1 MILISEWKSTSI
13 YKQFQFNKVML
24 KHVLRTLLVLCAVI
38 GITSC
43 SSDSNEA
50 PEAQTSLKL
59 ELKVVPENIQVQEYK
74 QLTVSFKELNTGFT
88 VTKELKNTNILQV
101 VLPSGTYHIIAEG
114 NIAYSDN
121 SGSIEAKVA
130 GVQNGMVIN
139 GNETSKTIDMALKA
153 GSGSDLILEE
163 VFFTGTKTPQGA
175 MYFGDQYFKITNNTD
190 QTLYADGML
199 LIQSS
204 FMTNEK
210 QDYSPNIMGTT
221 LSAGAI
227 IRIPGTGT
235 TYPVHPGESIVIAE
249 DAINH
254 KDFNPSSINLSTANF
269 QIFKEDSDDIDN
281 PAVPKMVNVFEKM
294 VIHTQGYYAY
304 ALARMPQG
312 MTNEAL
318 IAQNSYTY
326 TYNLTFGGDVYPM
339 DGTAVKIPNEWVID
353 AVNLSVQ
360 DSYQWLVTS
369 PSLDMGW
376 TSVASFDGD
385 QNRFGKAVR
394 RKVIGQSMEGKNI
407 FKDTNNSTA
416 DFEHGVKPALFN

>member
-1 MILISEWKSTSI
+1 
-13 YKQFQFNKVML
+13 ML
-24 KHVLRTLLVLCAVI
+24 KQLLRTLIALCALVSF
-38 GITSC
+38 TAC
-43 SSDSNEA
+43 SSDSDS
-50 PEAQTSLKL
+50 PESQTSLKL
-59 ELKVVPENIQVQEYK
+59 ELKVVPADIQVKEYK
-74 QLTVSFKELNTGFT
+74 HLTVTFKELNTGFT
-88 VTKELKNTNILQV
+88 TTQELKNNNTLQV
-101 VLPSGTYHIIAEG
+101 VLPSGTYHMMAEG
-114 NIAYSDN
+114 TVVYTNNAELT
-121 SGSIEAKVA
+121 EAKVS
-130 GVQNGMVIN
+130 GVQTGVVIN
-139 GNETSKTIDMALKA
+139 GSEVSKTIDLALKS
-153 GSGSDLILEE
+153 GSSDLILEE

-199 LIQSS
+199 LIQSA

-210 QDYSPNIMGTT
+210 QDYTPNIMANT

-227 IRIPGTGT
+227 IRIPGTGN
-235 TYPVHPGESIVIAE
+235 TYPVKAGESIIIAE

-254 KDFNPSSINLSTANF
+254 KEFNSLSINLTNANF

-312 MTNEAL
+312 MTSDAL

-326 TYNLTFGGDVYPM
+326 QYTLTFGGETYPM
-339 DGTAVKIPNEWVID
+339 DGTAVKIPNEWITD

-360 DSYQWLVTS
+360 DSFQWVVTS

-376 TSVASFDGD
+376 TSVSAFDGD
-385 QNRFGKAVR
+385 KNRFGKAVR
-394 RKVIGQSMEGKNI
+394 RKVIGKNIEGKNL

-416 DFEHGVKPALFN
+416 DFEHGVKPSLFN

>member
-1 MILISEWKSTSI
+1 
-13 YKQFQFNKVML
+13 ML
-24 KHVLRTLLVLCAVI
+24 KHVLRTLFILCTVMA
-38 GITSC
+38 ITAC

-50 PEAQTSLKL
+50 LEAKTSLKL
-59 ELKVVPENIQVQEYK
+59 ELKIIPENIQVKEYK
-74 QLTVSFKELNTGFT
+74 NLTISFKELNSGFT
-88 VTKELKNTNILQV
+88 ITQELKNTNVLQV
-101 VLPSGTYHIIAEG
+101 VLPSGTYNITAEG
-114 NIAYSDN
+114 SIVYADN
-121 SGSIEAKVA
+121 SSSIEAKVS

-139 GNETSKTIDMALKA
+139 GSETSKTLELALK
-153 GSGSDLILEE
+153 SGNSSDLILEE
-163 VFFTGTKTPQGA
+163 IFFTGTKTPQGA

-190 QTLYADGML
+190 KTLYADGML

-210 QDYSPNIMGTT
+210 QDYSPNIMATT

-227 IRIPGTGT
+227 IRIPGNGT
-235 TYPVHPGESIVIAE
+235 MYPVKAGESIIIAE

-254 KDFNPSSINLSTANF
+254 KDFNPSSINLSNANF

-312 MTNEAL
+312 MTHEAL
-318 IAQNSYTY
+318 VAQNTYTY
-326 TYNLTFGGDVYPM
+326 TYNLTINGDVYPM
-339 DGTAVKIPNEWVID
+339 DGTAVKIPNEWITD

-360 DSYQWLVTS
+360 DSFQWQVTS

-376 TSVASFDGD
+376 TSVTTFDGD
-385 QNRFGKAVR
+385 KNRFGKAVR
-394 RKVIGQSMEGKNI
+394 RKVTGKTMEGKNI
-407 FKDTNNSTA
+407 LKDTNNSTT
-416 DFEHGVKPALFN
+416 DFEHGVKPSLFN

>member
-1 MILISEWKSTSI
+1 MV
-13 YKQFQFNKVML
+13 KQL
-24 KHVLRTLLVLCAVI
+24 LRTLVVLCALVSF
-38 GITSC
+38 TAC
-43 SSDSNEA
+43 SSDSDS

-59 ELKVVPENIQVQEYK
+59 ELKVVPTDIQVKEYK
-74 QLTVSFKELNTGFT
+74 HLTVSFKELNTGFT
-88 VTKELKNTNILQV
+88 TTQELKNTNTLQV

-114 NIAYSDN
+114 SIVYQNNAEL
-121 SGSIEAKVA
+121 IEAKVG
-130 GVQNGMVIN
+130 GVQSGVVIN
-139 GNETSKTIDMALKA
+139 GSEISKTIDIALKS
-153 GSGSDLILEE
+153 GSSDLILEE

-199 LIQSS
+199 LIQSA

-210 QDYSPNIMGTT
+210 QDYTPNIMAGT

-227 IRIPGTGT
+227 IRIPGAGNM
-235 TYPVHPGESIVIAE
+235 YPVKAGESIIIAE

-254 KDFNPSSINLSTANF
+254 KEFNTLSINLSNANF
-269 QIFKEDSDDIDN
+269 QIFNEDSDDIDN
-281 PAVPKMVNVFEKM
+281 PAVPKMVNVFERM
-294 VIHTQGYYAY
+294 VVHTQGYYAY

-312 MTNEAL
+312 MTNELL

-326 TYNLTFGGDVYPM
+326 QYNLTFGGEVYPM
-339 DGTAVKIPNEWVID
+339 DGTAVKIPNEWITD

-360 DSYQWLVTS
+360 DSFQWLVTS

-376 TSVASFDGD
+376 TSVSAFDGD
-385 QNRFGKAVR
+385 KNRFGKAVR
-394 RKVIGQSMEGKNI
+394 RKVIGKYAEGKNI

-416 DFEHGVKPALFN
+416 DFEHGVKPSLFN

>member
-1 MILISEWKSTSI
+1 
-13 YKQFQFNKVML
+13 ML
-24 KHVLRTLLVLCAVI
+24 KHLLRTLLVLCAVVSL
-38 GITSC
+38 TAC
-43 SSDSNEA
+43 SSDSDA
-50 PEAQTSLKL
+50 PESQAQTTLQLEFKL
-59 ELKVVPENIQVQEYK
+59 VPDNIQVKEYK
-74 QLTVSFKELNTGFT
+74 HLKISFKELNSGFST
-88 VTKELKNTNILQV
+88 SRELTNTNVLKT
-101 VLPSGTYHIIAEG
+101 VLPTGTYTISVEGSIVYSDDSGTIEG
-114 NIAYSDN
+114 
-121 SGSIEAKVA
+121 KVGGLQT
-130 GVQNGMVIN
+130 GVVVN
-139 GNETSKTIDMALKA
+139 GNEQTKTVAISLKA
-153 GSGSDLILEE
+153 GSGDLILEE

-190 QTLYADGML
+190 QILYADGML

-210 QDYSPNIMGTT
+210 QDYSPNIMTT
-221 LSAGAI
+221 TFSAGAI
-227 IRIPGTGT
+227 IKIPGTGQ
-235 TYPVHPGESIVIAE
+235 TYPVKPGESIIIAE

-254 KDFNPSSINLSTANF
+254 KEFNPSSINLSQADF

-281 PAVPKMVNVFEKM
+281 PLVPKMMNVFEKM

-318 IAQNSYTY
+318 ISQNTYTY

-339 DGTAVKIPNEWVID
+339 DGTAVKIPNEWITD

-360 DSYQWLVTS
+360 DSFQWLVTS

-385 QNRFGKAVR
+385 KNRFGKAVR
-394 RKVIGQSMEGKNI
+394 RKVIGKTAEGKNI
-407 FKDTNNSTA
+407 LKDTHNSTV
-416 DFEHGVKPALFN
+416 DFEHGVKPSLFN

>member
-1 MILISEWKSTSI
+1 
-13 YKQFQFNKVML
+13 ML
-24 KHVLRTLLVLCAVI
+24 KHLLRTLLVLCAVVSL
-38 GITSC
+38 TAC
-43 SSDSNEA
+43 SSDSDA
-50 PEAQTSLKL
+50 PESQAQTTLKL
-59 ELKVVPENIQVQEYK
+59 EFKLTPDNIQVKEYK
-74 QLTVSFKELNTGFT
+74 HLKISFKELNSGFST
-88 VTKELKNTNILQV
+88 SRELTNTNVLKT
-101 VLPSGTYHIIAEG
+101 VLPTGTYTISVEGSIVYSDDSGTIEG
-114 NIAYSDN
+114 
-121 SGSIEAKVA
+121 KVGGLQT
-130 GVQNGMVIN
+130 GVVVN
-139 GNETSKTIDMALKA
+139 GNEQTKTVAISLKA
-153 GSGSDLILEE
+153 GSGDLILEE

-190 QTLYADGML
+190 QILYADGML

-210 QDYSPNIMGTT
+210 QDYSPNIMTT
-221 LSAGAI
+221 TFSAGAI
-227 IRIPGTGT
+227 IKIPGTGQ
-235 TYPVHPGESIVIAE
+235 TYPVKPGESIIIAE

-254 KDFNPSSINLSTANF
+254 KEFNPSSINLSQADF

-281 PAVPKMVNVFEKM
+281 PLVPKMMNVFEKM

-318 IAQNSYTY
+318 ISQNTYTY

-339 DGTAVKIPNEWVID
+339 DGTAVKIPNEWITD

-360 DSYQWLVTS
+360 DSFQWLVTS

-385 QNRFGKAVR
+385 KNRFGKAVR
-394 RKVIGQSMEGKNI
+394 RKVIGKTAEGKNI
-407 FKDTNNSTA
+407 LKDTHNSTV
-416 DFEHGVKPALFN
+416 DFEHGVKPSLFN

>member
-1 MILISEWKSTSI
+1 
-13 YKQFQFNKVML
+13 ML
-24 KHVLRTLLVLCAVI
+24 KHVLKTLFILCTVMA
-38 GITSC
+38 ITAC

-50 PEAQTSLKL
+50 LEAKTSLKL
-59 ELKVVPENIQVQEYK
+59 ELKVIPESIQVKEYK
-74 QLTVSFKELNTGFT
+74 NLTISFKELNSGFT
-88 VTKELKNTNILQV
+88 ITQELKNTNVLQV
-101 VLPSGTYHIIAEG
+101 VLPSGTYNITAEG
-114 NIAYSDN
+114 SIVYADN
-121 SGSIEAKVA
+121 SSSIEAKVS

-139 GNETSKTIDMALKA
+139 GNETSKTLELALK
-153 GSGSDLILEE
+153 SGNSSDLILEE
-163 VFFTGTKTPQGA
+163 IFFTGTKTPQGA

-190 QTLYADGML
+190 KTLYADGML

-210 QDYSPNIMGTT
+210 QDYSPNIMATT

-227 IRIPGTGT
+227 IRIPGNGT
-235 TYPVHPGESIVIAE
+235 MYPVKAGESIIIAE

-254 KDFNPSSINLSTANF
+254 KDFNPSSINLSNANF

-312 MTNEAL
+312 MTHEAL
-318 IAQNSYTY
+318 VAQNTYTY
-326 TYNLTFGGDVYPM
+326 TYNLTINGDVYPM
-339 DGTAVKIPNEWVID
+339 DGTAVKIPNEWITD

-360 DSYQWLVTS
+360 DSFQWQVTS

-376 TSVASFDGD
+376 TSVTTFDGD
-385 QNRFGKAVR
+385 KNRFGKAVR
-394 RKVIGQSMEGKNI
+394 RKVTGKTMEGKNI
-407 FKDTNNSTA
+407 LKDTNNSTT
-416 DFEHGVKPALFN
+416 DFEQGVKPSLFN

>member
-1 MILISEWKSTSI
+1 
-13 YKQFQFNKVML
+13 ML
-24 KHVLRTLLVLCAVI
+24 KHVLRTLFVLCAAI
-38 GITSC
+38 AITAC
-43 SSDSNEA
+43 SSDSNDVAEA
-50 PEAQTSLKL
+50 KTSLKL
-59 ELKVVPENIQVQEYK
+59 ELKVVPENIQVKEYK
-74 QLTVSFKELNTGFT
+74 HLTISFKELNSGFT
-88 VTKELKNTNILQV
+88 ITQELKNTNKLQV
-101 VLPSGTYHIIAEG
+101 VLPSGTYNIIAEG
-114 NIAYSDN
+114 NIMYGDN

-130 GVQNGMVIN
+130 GVQNGIVIN
-139 GNETSKTIDMALKA
+139 GSETSKTLDLALKS
-153 GSGSDLILEE
+153 GSSSDLILEE
-163 VFFTGTKTPQGA
+163 IFFTGTKTPQGA

-227 IRIPGTGT
+227 IRIPGNGA
-235 TYPVHPGESIVIAE
+235 TYPVKPGESIIIAE

-254 KDFNPSSINLSTANF
+254 KDFNPSSVNLSNANF

-281 PAVPKMVNVFEKM
+281 PSVPKMVNVFEKM

-312 MTNEAL
+312 MTNEML
-318 IAQNSYTY
+318 IAQNTYTY
-326 TYNLTFGGDVYPM
+326 TYNLTIGGDVYPM
-339 DGTAVKIPNEWVID
+339 DGTAVKIPNEWITD

-360 DSYQWLVTS
+360 DSFQWVVTS

-376 TSVASFDGD
+376 TSVTTFDGD
-385 QNRFGKAVR
+385 KNRFGKAVR
-394 RKVIGQSMEGKNI
+394 RKVTGKTI
-407 FKDTNNSTA
+407 DGKDILKDTNNSTT
-416 DFEHGVKPALFN
+416 DFEHGVKPSLFN

>member
-1 MILISEWKSTSI
+1 
-13 YKQFQFNKVML
+13 ML
-24 KHVLRTLLVLCAVI
+24 KHLLRTLLVLCAVI
-38 GITSC
+38 SLAAC
-43 SSDSNEA
+43 SSDSDG
-50 PEAQTSLKL
+50 PESQAQTTLKL
-59 ELKVVPENIQVQEYK
+59 ELKVVPENIQVKEYK
-74 QLTVSFKELNTGFT
+74 HLTVSFKELNTGFT
-88 VTKELKNTNILQV
+88 TTQELKNTNSLTKT
-101 VLPSGTYHIIAEG
+101 LPTGTYHITVEG
-114 NIAYSDN
+114 SIVYSDD
-121 SGSIEAKVA
+121 SGLIEGKVG
-130 GVQNGMVIN
+130 GVQTGVVIN
-139 GNETSKTIDMALKA
+139 GSEQSKTIDISLKA
-153 GSGSDLILEE
+153 GSGDLILEE

-190 QTLYADGML
+190 QTLFADGML

-221 LSAGAI
+221 FSAGAI
-227 IRIPGTGT
+227 IKIPGSGN
-235 TYPVHPGESIVIAE
+235 TYPVKPGESIIIAE

-254 KDFNPSSINLSTANF
+254 KEFNPSSINLSHANF

-312 MTNEAL
+312 MTDTTL
-318 IAQNSYTY
+318 LSQNTYTY

-339 DGTAVKIPNEWVID
+339 DGTGVKIPNEWITD

-360 DSYQWLVTS
+360 DSFQWLVTS

-376 TSVASFDGD
+376 TSVTSFDGD
-385 QNRFGKAVR
+385 KNRFGKAVR
-394 RKVIGQSMEGKNI
+394 RKVIGKTSEGKNI
-407 FKDTNNSTA
+407 LKDTNNSTV
-416 DFEHGVKPALFN
+416 DFEHGVKPSLFN

>member
-1 MILISEWKSTSI
+1 
-13 YKQFQFNKVML
+13 ML
-24 KHVLRTLLVLCAVI
+24 KHLLRTLLVLCAVVSL
-38 GITSC
+38 TAC
-43 SSDSNEA
+43 SSDSDA
-50 PEAQTSLKL
+50 PESQAQTTLQLEFKL
-59 ELKVVPENIQVQEYK
+59 TPDNIQVKEYK
-74 QLTVSFKELNTGFT
+74 HLKISFKELNSGFST
-88 VTKELKNTNILQV
+88 SRELTNTNVLKT
-101 VLPSGTYHIIAEG
+101 VLPTGTYTISVEGSIVYSDDSGTIEG
-114 NIAYSDN
+114 
-121 SGSIEAKVA
+121 KVGGLQT
-130 GVQNGMVIN
+130 GVVVN
-139 GNETSKTIDMALKA
+139 GNEQTKTVAISLKA
-153 GSGSDLILEE
+153 GSGDLILEE

-190 QTLYADGML
+190 QILYADGML

-210 QDYSPNIMGTT
+210 QDYSPNIMTT
-221 LSAGAI
+221 TFSAGAI
-227 IRIPGTGT
+227 IKIPGTGQ
-235 TYPVHPGESIVIAE
+235 TYPVKPGESIIIAE

-254 KDFNPSSINLSTANF
+254 KEFNPSSINLSQADF

-281 PAVPKMVNVFEKM
+281 PLVPKMMNVFEKM

-318 IAQNSYTY
+318 ISQNTYTY

-339 DGTAVKIPNEWVID
+339 DGTAVKIPNEWITD

-360 DSYQWLVTS
+360 DSFQWLVTS

-385 QNRFGKAVR
+385 KNRFGKAVR
-394 RKVIGQSMEGKNI
+394 RKVIGKTAEGKNI
-407 FKDTNNSTA
+407 LKDTHNSTV
-416 DFEHGVKPALFN
+416 DFEHGVKPSLFN

>member
-1 MILISEWKSTSI
+1 
-13 YKQFQFNKVML
+13 ML
-24 KHVLRTLLVLCAVI
+24 KLLFRTLLAVCAVI
-38 GITSC
+38 SFAAC
-43 SSDSNEA
+43 SSDSNET

-59 ELKVVPENIQVQEYK
+59 ELKVVPENIQVKEYK
-74 QLTVSFKELNTGFT
+74 HLTVSFKELNTGFT
-88 VTKELKNTNILQV
+88 MTKEIKNTNTLQV
-101 VLPSGTYHIIAEG
+101 TLPSGTYNIIAEG
-114 NIAYSDN
+114 NILYADN
-121 SGSIEAKVA
+121 TGSIEAKVS
-130 GVQNGMVIN
+130 GVQTGMVIT
-139 GNETSKTIDMALKA
+139 GSEVSKTINLSLKA
-153 GSGSDLILEE
+153 GSNTDLILEE

-204 FMTNEK
+204 FMSNEK
-210 QDYSPNIMGTT
+210 QEYSPNIMGTT

-227 IRIPGTGT
+227 IRIPGNGT
-235 TYPVHPGESIVIAE
+235 TYPVQPGASIIIAE

-254 KDFNPSSINLSTANF
+254 KPFNSLSIDLSHANF

-318 IAQNSYTY
+318 LAQNSYTY
-326 TYNLTFGGDVYPM
+326 TYNLTIGGDVYPM

-360 DSYQWLVTS
+360 DSFQWLVTS

-376 TSVASFDGD
+376 TSVTSFDGD
-385 QNRFGKAVR
+385 KNRFGKAVR
-394 RKVIGQSMEGKNI
+394 RKVIGQTPEGKNI
-407 FKDTNNSTA
+407 YKDTNNSTS
-416 DFEHGVKPALFN
+416 DFEHGVKPSLFN

>member
-1 MILISEWKSTSI
+1 
-13 YKQFQFNKVML
+13 ML
-24 KHVLRTLLVLCAVI
+24 KHVLRTLFVLCAVI

-43 SSDSNEA
+43 SSDSDEA

-59 ELKVVPENIQVQEYK
+59 ELKMVPENIQVKEYK
-74 QLTVSFKELNTGFT
+74 QLSISFKELNTGFT
-88 VTKELKNTNILQV
+88 VTKVLNNTNLLQV

-114 NIAYSDN
+114 NIAYSDP

-139 GNETSKTIDMALKA
+139 GNETAKTLELALKA
-153 GSGSDLILEE
+153 GSSSNLILEE
-163 VFFTGTKTPQGA
+163 IFFTGTKTPQGA

-190 QTLYADGML
+190 QTLFADGML

-227 IRIPGTGT
+227 IRIPGTGN
-235 TYPVHPGESIVIAE
+235 TYPVKPGESIIIAE

-254 KDFNPSSINLSTANF
+254 KDFNPASIDLSSANF
-269 QIFKEDSDDIDN
+269 QIFKENSDDIDN
-281 PAVPKMVNVFEKM
+281 PAVPKMVNFIQFEKM

-326 TYNLTFGGDVYPM
+326 TYNYSFGGDVYPM
-339 DGTAVKIPNEWVID
+339 DGKAVKIPNEWVVD
-353 AVNLSVQ
+353 AVNLSIQ
-360 DSYQWLVTS
+360 DSFQWLVTS

-376 TSVASFDGD
+376 TSVAAFDGD

-394 RKVIGQSMEGKNI
+394 RKIIGKTMEGKNI

-416 DFEHGVKPALFN
+416 DFDHGVKPSLFN

>member
-1 MILISEWKSTSI
+1 
-13 YKQFQFNKVML
+13 ML
-24 KHVLRTLLVLCAVI
+24 KQLFRTLLLLCAVI
-38 GITSC
+38 TFTAC

-50 PEAQTSLKL
+50 PEAQTLLKL
-59 ELKVVPENIQVQEYK
+59 ELKVVPENIQVKEFK
-74 QLTVSFKELNTGFT
+74 HLTISFKELNTGFT
-88 VTKELKNTNILQV
+88 TTKELKNTNTLQV
-101 VLPSGTYHIIAEG
+101 SLPSGTYHIIAEG
-114 NIAYSDN
+114 SILYTDN

-130 GVQNGMVIN
+130 GVQTAMVIN
-139 GNETSKTIDMALKA
+139 GNEISKTMDLSLKA
-153 GSGSDLILEE
+153 GSNTDLILEE

-210 QDYSPNIMGTT
+210 QEYSPNIIGTT

-227 IRIPGTGT
+227 IRIPGTGN
-235 TYPVHPGESIVIAE
+235 TYPVKPGESIVIAE

-254 KDFNPSSINLSTANF
+254 KAFNSLSIDLSHANF
-269 QIFKEDSDDIDN
+269 QIFKEDSEDIDN

-312 MTNEAL
+312 MTKEAL
-318 IAQNSYTY
+318 IAQNTYTY
-326 TYNLTFGGDVYPM
+326 TYNLSFGGDVYPM
-339 DGTAVKIPNEWVID
+339 DGTAVKIPNEWIVD

-360 DSYQWLVTS
+360 DSFQWLVTS

-376 TSVASFDGD
+376 TSVTSFDGD
-385 QNRFGKAVR
+385 KNRFGKAVR
-394 RKVIGQSMEGKNI
+394 RKVIGQNMEGRNI
-407 FKDTNNSTA
+407 FKDTNNSTV
-416 DFEHGVKPALFN
+416 DFDHGVKPSLFN

>member
-1 MILISEWKSTSI
+1 
-13 YKQFQFNKVML
+13 ML
-24 KHVLRTLLVLCAVI
+24 KHVLRTVFVLCALVSF
-38 GITSC
+38 TAC
-43 SSDSNEA
+43 SSDSDS
-50 PEAQTSLKL
+50 PEAQTSLQL
-59 ELKVVPENIQVQEYK
+59 DFKVVPENIQVKEYK
-74 QLTVSFKELNTGFT
+74 HLTVSFKELNTGFT
-88 VTKELKNTNILQV
+88 TTQELNNTNKLQV

-114 NIAYSDN
+114 
-121 SGSIEAKVA
+121 SIVYTNNAELTEAKVGGIQT
-130 GVQNGMVIN
+130 GVVIN
-139 GNETSKTIDMALKA
+139 GSQMSKTIDLALKS
-153 GSGSDLILEE
+153 GSSDLILEE

-210 QDYSPNIMGTT
+210 QDYTPNIMGST

-227 IRIPGTGT
+227 IRIPGTGN
-235 TYPVHPGESIVIAE
+235 TYPVKAGESIIIAE

-254 KDFNPSSINLSTANF
+254 KEFNTLSINLSTANF

-326 TYNLTFGGDVYPM
+326 QYSLTFGGEVYPM
-339 DGTAVKIPNEWVID
+339 GGTAVKIPNEWITD

-360 DSYQWLVTS
+360 DSFQWLVTS

-376 TSVASFDGD
+376 TSVSAFDGD
-385 QNRFGKAVR
+385 KNRFGKAVR
-394 RKVIGQSMEGKNI
+394 RKVMGKTVDGKNI
-407 FKDTNNSTA
+407 FKDTNNSTV
-416 DFEHGVKPALFN
+416 DFEHGVKPSLFN